1 MRISKNLGM
10 VLLGL
15 YLILSGLGVFV
26 NLGQLTLVLGV
37 LAVAAGVM
45 ILVQR

>member
-1 MRISKNLGM
+1 M

-26 NLGQLTLVLGV
+26 DLGQLKLILGV
-37 LAVAAGVM
+37 LAVAAGVV